1 MQLIKLVWE
10 FVLIGFL
17 SYGGGIGMISYIQK
31 VMGNKGW
38 LTMEQFSDMIAL
50 SQVTPGPI
58 AINIAT
64 YVGYNVGGI
73 VGAIL
78 ATLALI
84 APSFLLVFLTIK
96 FFCKYLEKNWMKS
109 ILGGLRVVVLA
120 LIVAAIIPLVKVAF
134 VTEGGIW
141 WLGIIPLI
149 YSIWAS
155 LNKKNILIV
164 LGITGLW
171 GIIVL

>member
-1 MQLIKLVWE
+1 MQFINLMWE
-10 FVLIGFL
+10 FIFIGFL

-31 VMGNKGW
+31 IAVQKEW
-38 LTMEQFSDMIAL
+38 LTLEQFSDMIAL

-73 VGAIL
+73 IGAIL
-78 ATLALI
+78 ATLALVT
-84 APSFLLVFLTIK
+84 PSFLLVSLVIK
-96 FFCKYLEKNWMKS
+96 FFCKYLQTDWMKS
-109 ILGGLRVVVLA
+109 LLEGLRIVVLA
-120 LIVAAIIPLVKVAF
+120 LIVSALVPLVNVAF
-134 VTEGGIW
+134 ITEGGIR

-164 LGITGLW
+164 LTVTGLW
-171 GIIVL
+171 GMIML

>member
-1 MQLIKLVWE
+1 MQLVKLLWE
-10 FVLIGFL
+10 FLLIGFL

-31 VMGNKGW
+31 VIAQEGW
-38 LTMEQFSDMIAL
+38 LTLEQFSDMIAL

-73 VGAIL
+73 VGATL
-78 ATLALI
+78 ATLALVI
-84 APSFLLVFLTIK
+84 PSFILVFLVIQ
-96 FFCKYLEKNWMKS
+96 FFAKYLKTDCMKN
-109 ILGGLRVVVLA
+109 ILDGLRTVVLA
-120 LIVAAIIPLVKVAF
+120 LILSALIPLVKVAF
-134 VTEGGIW
+134 LEETNIK
-141 WLGIIPLI
+141 WLGLISLI

-164 LGITGLW
+164 LGVTGLW
-171 GIIVL
+171 GIIML